1 MKLLKWL
8 WLCFWSTVKQ
18 FFSCKWIWGGSVVS
32 FFTLLLIPEKLLKCS
47 TEESICYTVCLLVA
61 VLIVWYIINLF
72 DSAWEKLHYA
82 YAETVYGTSLQT
94 LSVII
99 GSTGKLIHQ
108 NDITEVQTKQVLT
121 QLCDNLE
128 SLFSSMTKSKCAVSI
143 KVFVNKDDDIAIES
157 CSVINL
163 VRDSKHFSRNTDKYK
178 EINHTIIGNS
188 SYSYV
193 INNIL
198 KGNGEFLYVNNS
210 INSSD
215 NYLNTSKDV
224 YSFGV
229 LPYNSELVYPL
240 LPAYCKKDRQE
251 NQKIVG
257 FLCVDSEKTN
267 CFPHTEYI
275 QEIMRIASNQIYN
288 VINSW
293 RLCQPKQVQQ

>member
-8 WLCFWSTVKQ
+8 LLCFWSTVKQ
-18 FFSCKWIWGGSVVS
+18 FFSCKWIWGGSVVGLVS
-32 FFTLLLIPEKLLKCS
+32 FLLILK
-47 TEESICYTVCLLVA
+47 
-61 VLIVWYIINLF
+61 NLF
-72 DSAWEKLHYA
+72 EFSTKDSIIYTSLILAAIFLILYFIVLLDSAWDKLHYA

-108 NDITEVQTKQVLT
+108 NDINEVQTKQVLT

-143 KVFVNKDDDIAIES
+143 KVFVNKDDGIAVES

-188 SYSYV
+188 SYTYV
-193 INNIL
+193 INNVL
-198 KGNGEFLYVNNS
+198 KGNGDFLYVNNN
-210 INSSD
+210 INATD
-215 NYLNTSKDV
+215 NYLNTSKNA
-224 YSFGV
+224 YTNGL

-240 LPAYCKKDRQE
+240 LPAYCNNDKQE
-251 NQKIVG
+251 NQKILG
-257 FLCVDSEKTN
+257 FLCIDSEKTN

-293 RLCQPKQVQQ
+293 KLCQPKQVQQ

>member
-1 MKLLKWL
+1 M
-8 WLCFWSTVKQ
+8 
-18 FFSCKWIWGGSVVS
+18 
-32 FFTLLLIPEKLLKCS
+32 LIPEKLLKCS

-82 YAETVYGTSLQT
+82 YAETVYGISLQT

-99 GSTGKLIHQ
+99 GSTCKLIQQ
-108 NDITEVQTKQVLT
+108 NDITEVQTKQVLN

-128 SLFSSMTKSKCAVSI
+128 SLFSGMTKSKCAVSI
-143 KVFVNKDDDIAIES
+143 KVFVNKDDGIAVES

-188 SYSYV
+188 SYTYV
-193 INNIL
+193 INNVL
-198 KGNGEFLYVNNS
+198 KGNGDFLYVNN
-210 INSSD
+210 NVNATD
-215 NYLNTSKDV
+215 NYLNTSKDA
-224 YSFGV
+224 YTNGL

-240 LPAYCKKDRQE
+240 LPAYCNNDKQE
-251 NQKIVG
+251 NQKILG
-257 FLCVDSEKTN
+257 FLCIDSEKTN

-288 VINSW
+288 AINSW